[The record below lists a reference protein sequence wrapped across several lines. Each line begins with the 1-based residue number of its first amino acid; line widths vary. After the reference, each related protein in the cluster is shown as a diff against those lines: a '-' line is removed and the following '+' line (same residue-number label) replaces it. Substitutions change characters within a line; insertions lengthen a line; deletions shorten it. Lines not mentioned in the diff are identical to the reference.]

1 MVENILVSYFQS
13 RPVVFNQ
20 FWQNNKL
27 TCSESVT
34 RDGLDLPHPSPPL
47 KLRMLGE
54 RGGLGGV

>member
-1 MVENILVSYFQS
+1 MGYFQS

-34 RDGLDLPHPSPPL
+34 RGGLDLPHPSPPL